1 VNKMDPNKKKTNDEL
16 AEEYKQKILDDDEA
30 QRAKGKI
37 FDPHK
42 LLERANKIYGVD
54 HPTLGKLQY
63 GELTFEDAFEINQ
76 CKTDTE
82 KTETIAY
89 LMLRK
94 AYPDI
99 PRDFLKRMPLLE
111 SAALIDFLT
120 KQPAFLSPTK
130 SSQNG
135 SKTTSTRKNSA

>member
-1 VNKMDPNKKKTNDEL
+1 MDQKKTNDML
-16 AEEYKQKILDDDEA
+16 AAEYKQKILEHDKL

-37 FDPHK
+37 FDPVR
-42 LLERANKIYGVD
+42 LLERAAKIHEVN

-63 GELTFEDAFEINQ
+63 GELTFEDAFEINK
-76 CKTDTE
+76 CETDAE

-94 AYPDI
+94 AYPNI
-99 PRDFLKRMPLLE
+99 SADFLKKMPLLE

-120 KQPAFLSPTK
+120 KQPAFLSQTK

-135 SKTTSTRKNSA
+135 SKTTRTRKKLA

>member
-1 VNKMDPNKKKTNDEL
+1 MDSNKKKTNDEL
-16 AEEYKQKILDDDEA
+16 AAEYEQKILEDDEA

-42 LLERANKIYGVD
+42 LLERAAKIHEAV

-63 GELTFEDAFEINQ
+63 GELTFEDAFEINK
-76 CKTDTE
+76 CKTDEE
-82 KTETIAY
+82 KTQTIAY

-111 SAALIDFLT
+111 SAALINFLT
-120 KQPAFLSPTK
+120 KQPSFLSPTK

-135 SKTTSTRKNSA
+135 SKTTHKRKKSA

>member
-1 VNKMDPNKKKTNDEL
+1 MDKKKTNDEL
-16 AEEYKQKILDDDEA
+16 AAEYEQKIEEDDQA
-30 QRAKGKI
+30 QLAKGKI

-42 LLERANKIYGVD
+42 LLERATKIHEVD
-54 HPTLGKLQY
+54 HPTLGKLRY
-63 GELTFEDAFEINQ
+63 GELTFEDAFEINK
-76 CKTDTE
+76 CKTDAQ

-99 PRDFLKRMPLLE
+99 PHDFLKQMPLLE

-120 KQPAFLSPTK
+120 KQPAFLSPIKT
-130 SSQNG
+130 SPNG
-135 SKTTSTRKNSA
+135 SKTTSKHKKSA

>member
-1 VNKMDPNKKKTNDEL
+1 MAPKKQQKTNDEL
-16 AEEYKQKILDDDEA
+16 AAEFEAKLAEHEETQK
-30 QRAKGKI
+30 AKGRI

-42 LLERANKIYGVD
+42 LLERAAKIYEVD
-54 HPTLGKLQY
+54 HPSLGKLRY
-63 GELTFEDAFEINQ
+63 GELTFEDAFEINK
-76 CKTDTE
+76 CKSDAE

-99 PRDFLKRMPLLE
+99 PRDFLKRMPLIE

-120 KQPAFLSPTK
+120 KQPGFLSPTK

-135 SKTTSTRKNSA
+135 LKTTLKRKSSA

>member
-1 VNKMDPNKKKTNDEL
+1 MEKKKTNDEL
-16 AEEYKQKILDDDEA
+16 AREYEQKIIEDDLA
-30 QRAKGKI
+30 QKAKGKI
-37 FDPHK
+37 FDPVN
-42 LLERANKIYGVD
+42 LLERAAKIHEVE
-54 HPTLGKLQY
+54 HPTLGRLRY
-63 GELTFEDAFEINQ
+63 GELTFEDAFEINK

-120 KQPAFLSPTK
+120 KQPGFLSPTK

-135 SKTTSTRKNSA
+135 SKTTSKPKKSA

>member
-1 VNKMDPNKKKTNDEL
+1 MDPNKKKTNDEL
-16 AEEYKQKILDDDEA
+16 AAEYEQKILEHDEA

-42 LLERANKIYGVD
+42 LLERANKIHDVD

-63 GELTFEDAFEINQ
+63 GELTFEDAFEINK

-130 SSQNG
+130 SSPNG
-135 SKTTSTRKNSA
+135 SKITSKRKNSG

>member
-1 VNKMDPNKKKTNDEL
+1 MEKKKTNDEL
-16 AEEYKQKILDDDEA
+16 AAEYEQKIKEHDKA

-37 FDPHK
+37 FDPVN
-42 LLERANKIYGVD
+42 LLKRAAKIYEVE
-54 HPTLGKLQY
+54 HPTLGKLRY
-63 GELTFEDAFEINQ
+63 GELTFEDAFEINK
-76 CKTDTE
+76 CETDAQ

-99 PRDFLKRMPLLE
+99 SRDFLRKMPLLE
-111 SAALIDFLT
+111 SAALVDFLS
-120 KQPAFLSPTK
+120 KQPAFLSPIK

-135 SKTTSTRKNSA
+135 SKTTGKPKKSG